1 VAPKAWHVDR
11 MYDCHTILSN
21 THGNLLLNIL
31 YTEMMDGKQM
41 RGEKWWTY
49 RDEEKS
55 RSKSGKCGRESWP
68 ERERC
73 RRHSE
78 NDRRVVEM
86 IWSLYQTI
94 THT

>member
-41 RGEKWWTY
+41 RGEK
-49 RDEEKS
+49 
-55 RSKSGKCGRESWP
+55 
-68 ERERC
+68 
-73 RRHSE
+73 
-78 NDRRVVEM
+78 
-86 IWSLYQTI
+86 
-94 THT
+94 